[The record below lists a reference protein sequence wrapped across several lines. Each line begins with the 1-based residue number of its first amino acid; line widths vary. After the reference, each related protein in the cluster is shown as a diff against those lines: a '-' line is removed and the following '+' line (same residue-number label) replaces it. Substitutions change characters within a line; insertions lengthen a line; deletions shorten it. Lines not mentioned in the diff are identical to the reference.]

1 MMGLFDMFKGEAA
14 FDVTPR
20 RALTVS
26 LIYCMGSDGEI
37 DPEEVGHLMSV
48 LGRNATRNEL
58 DACLKYA
65 RSTPIEKF
73 LEEATVKLGPSQR
86 MCILLNMIDSAMSD
100 GEAEQGERELIER
113 FQQAFGIDHASLE
126 PNFRALVIK
135 NDRRVLD
142 A

>member
-1 MMGLFDMFKGEAA
+1 MGLFDMFKGGGATEI
-14 FDVTPR
+14 TPR

-48 LGRNATRNEL
+48 LGRNATRDEL
-58 DACLKYA
+58 DRCLKYA
-65 RSTPIEKF
+65 RATPIEKF
-73 LEEATVKLGPSQR
+73 LEEATPKLDPTQR

-100 GEAEQGERELIER
+100 GEAEEGERQLIER
-113 FQQAFGIDHASLE
+113 FQQGFGIDYAGLE
-126 PNFRALVIK
+126 PHFRALAIK

-142 A
+142 V